1 MSSEGKLL
9 ELEDLRKWFEIR
21 RGLLSSRMN
30 YVRAVDG
37 VTFSLREGDAVSL
50 VGESGSGKTTL
61 GKTILRVYE
70 PNGGRILFQGKDIT
84 HTKVKDLKWY
94 KRMTGLVQQDPFGAF
109 ASHFT
114 IFRSLEEPLLIHNAF
129 KSREERAEWV
139 FKALEE
145 VRLTPVEDF
154 LYKYPHMLSGGQLQR
169 VAIARAIILEPKLL
183 VADEPVSMLDASVR
197 IEILTL
203 LRNLQEK
210 LRLGV
215 IYITH
220 DLATTRFFSEWALIM
235 YAGHVMEKAR
245 TQEILKNP
253 LHPYTRALLAATPD
267 PNPENRNRFKE
278 VPPGEPPV
286 LLDPPNSCRFAPRCP
301 KAFEKCSK
309 KEPPE
314 FEVAY
319 EHWVKCWLYEKS
331 SSRSEGK

>member
-1 MSSEGKLL
+1 MNSDTRLL

-21 RGLLSSRMN
+21 RGFLSSRVN
-30 YVRAVDG
+30 YVKAVDG
-37 VTFSLREGDAVSL
+37 VTFSLEEGKAVSL

-61 GKTILRVYE
+61 GKTILRLYE

-94 KRMTGLVQQDPFGAF
+94 RRMASLVQQDPFGAF

-114 IFRSLEEPLLIHNAF
+114 VFRALEEPLLIHNTV
-129 KSREERAEWV
+129 KSREERAERV

-154 LYKYPHMLSGGQLQR
+154 AYKYPHMLSGGQLQR
-169 VAIARAIILEPKLL
+169 VAIARAIILEPRLI

-203 LRNLQEK
+203 LRRLQER

-220 DLATTRFFSEWALIM
+220 DLATTRFFSESALIM
-235 YAGHVMEKAR
+235 YAGHVMEKASTR
-245 TQEILKNP
+245 EVLRNP
-253 LHPYTRALLAATPD
+253 LHPYTKALLIATPD
-267 PNPENRNRFKE
+267 PNPQNRSRFKE
-278 VPPGEPPV
+278 VPPGEPPALV
-286 LLDPPNSCRFAPRCP
+286 DPPKNCRFSPRCP
-301 KAFEKCSK
+301 RAFDKCFK
-309 KEPPE
+309 EEPPE
-314 FEVAY
+314 FEAAPG
-319 EHWVKCWLYEKS
+319 HWVKCWLYE
-331 SSRSEGK
+331 RS